1 MAESPIVV
9 AFGAATHAGLRRS
22 VNEDSHLAVP
32 PLFLVADGMGG
43 HDAGAA
49 ASSVVV
55 EVFGELAGVPS
66 LGIQEV
72 RDALDRARLRVHALM
87 SNVDRSPRS
96 AGTTLSGVV
105 IADVGGAGYWLTVN
119 VGDSRTYRYSGGVL
133 EQISVDHSVVQELI
147 DAGELDIAAASQD
160 RRRNEITRAIG
171 AGSDG
176 EPDFWLVPAEP
187 GDRMLVCSDGL
198 SGELDSDRLRR
209 VLAETGDPQ
218 EAATRLVH
226 EAMLQGGR
234 DNITVVVVDAVEVSG
249 ESDLPADTAPAAAR
263 DEVDEDTHPTR
274 SRAQVAKE
282 PVPALAVSSDLAAS
296 SDRVHSSER
305 AGDG

>member
-1 MAESPIVV
+1 MAESPITVLV
-9 AFGAATHAGLRRS
+9 GAATHAGLRRA
-22 VNEDSHLAVP
+22 VNEDSHLAEA

-49 ASSVVV
+49 ASALVV
-55 EVFGELAGVPS
+55 EEFGRLVGTPS
-66 LGIQEV
+66 LGIQDV
-72 RDALDRARLRVHALM
+72 RDALARARRRVHALEAGQ
-87 SNVDRSPRS
+87 RA

-147 DAGELDIAAASQD
+147 DAGELAAADAVHD

-176 EPDFWLVPAEP
+176 EADFWLVPAEP

-198 SGELDSDRLRR
+198 SGELDGERLRR
-209 VLAETGDPQ
+209 VLAETADPQ

-226 EAMLQGGR
+226 EAMVRGGR
-234 DNITVVVVDAVEVSG
+234 DNITVVIVEAVTVRG
-249 ESDLPADTAPAAAR
+249 HDDVPVDTAQAAGR
-263 DEVDEDTHPTR
+263 DEEIDSDTRPTR
-274 SRAQVAKE
+274 ARSQG
-282 PVPALAVSSDLAAS
+282 
-296 SDRVHSSER
+296 SER
-305 AGDG
+305 TDHG

>member
-1 MAESPIVV
+1 MAESPITVLV
-9 AFGAATHAGLRRS
+9 GAATHAGLRRA
-22 VNEDSHLAVP
+22 VNEDSHLAEA

-49 ASSVVV
+49 ASALVV
-55 EVFGELAGVPS
+55 EEFGRLAGAAS
-66 LGIQEV
+66 LGIQDMRNV
-72 RDALDRARLRVHALM
+72 LRRARSRVHALEAGQ
-87 SNVDRSPRS
+87 RA

-147 DAGELDIAAASQD
+147 DAGELAAADAVHD

-198 SGELDSDRLRR
+198 SGELDAERLRR
-209 VLAETGDPQ
+209 VLAETADPQ

-226 EAMLQGGR
+226 EAMVRGGR
-234 DNITVVVVDAVEVSG
+234 DNITAVIVDAVTVRG
-249 ESDLPADTAPAAAR
+249 HDDVPVDT
-263 DEVDEDTHPTR
+263 
-274 SRAQVAKE
+274 AQVAGRDE
-282 PVPALAVSSDLAAS
+282 IDSDT
-296 SDRVHSSER
+296 RPTR
-305 AGDG
+305 ARSQGSGRTDHG